1 MALTPAGSVE
11 LPSEAGGSAFDHGD
25 VDLATGHIFVA
36 HTSAGSVEV
45 VDPDRLL
52 HARTI
57 PACPEAS
64 GVLCA
69 QAEGLVFAA
78 ARAGGRVLAI
88 DMASLETRR
97 AVTTGPR
104 PNGLAWDDR
113 RGRLLVADVE
123 DFRARLVD
131 PSSGATEGV
140 VALPGRPRWCVYDR
154 GRDRFLVNVR
164 DPAGVAVLA
173 AGPFDHAGWWPVS
186 SAGPH
191 GLDIDAEGGR
201 AFVAADGGRLCA
213 LDLASGRELAG
224 APIAGVPDAI
234 WYNAAARVVY
244 VAIGEPGLVDVIDAE
259 TMTRREQVT
268 TAPGA
273 HTTAFDRDRQR
284 LAVFVPGAGRVDLY
298 GETGAAR

>member
-1 MALTPAGSVE
+1 MALTPAGSVA
-11 LPSEAGGSAFDHGD
+11 LPPEAGGSAFDHGD

-78 ARAGGRVLAI
+78 ARGGGRVLVI
-88 DMASLETRR
+88 DMATLRTRR
-97 AVTTGPR
+97 AVASGPR

-123 DFRARLVD
+123 DSRARLLD
-131 PSSGATEGV
+131 PSSGATEGIV
-140 VALPGRPRWCVYDR
+140 TLPGRPRWCAYDR
-154 GRDRFLVNVR
+154 ERDRFLVNVR

-173 AGPFDHAGWWPVS
+173 AEPFDPAGWWPVS

-191 GLDIDAEGGR
+191 GLDLDVAGGR
-201 AFVAADGGRLCA
+201 AFVAADGGTLCA
-213 LDLASGRELAG
+213 LDLASGRELAA

-234 WYNAAARVVY
+234 WYHAAARVVY
-244 VAIGEPGLVDVIDAE
+244 VAIGEPGLVEVIDTE
-259 TMTRREQVT
+259 TMTRRERIT

-273 HTTAFDRDRQR
+273 HTTAFDRERQR

-298 GETGAAR
+298 RETGAAR